1 MSIQSEITR
10 LNDAKVDIVQASANL
25 GLEIPAGS
33 NLNTYTE
40 AILTYSQAPGGSK
53 YVQAFTS
60 QTSVTITAA
69 THGCG
74 EAMPSFE
81 PFLRLSCLCR
91 ATFPSVA
98 RCWPS
103 LSCGTH
109 NSCVTIIRLRMFRCR
124 LSAGECLYPFQGAL
138 WHIHKSV
145 ALCSCGK
152 TCI

>member
-53 YVQAFTS
+53 YVQAFAS

-74 EAMPSFE
+74 ETPWVDVY
-81 PFLRLSCLCR
+81 FLESGNYVK
-91 ATFPSVA
+91 TFSYPANGYKVSI
-98 RCWPS
+98 
-103 LSCGTH
+103 
-109 NSCVTIIRLRMFRCR
+109 N
-124 LSAGECLYPFQGAL
+124 SAGDVNVTFYASSSGR
-138 WHIHKSV
+138 III
-145 ALCSCGK
+145 G
-152 TCI
+152 